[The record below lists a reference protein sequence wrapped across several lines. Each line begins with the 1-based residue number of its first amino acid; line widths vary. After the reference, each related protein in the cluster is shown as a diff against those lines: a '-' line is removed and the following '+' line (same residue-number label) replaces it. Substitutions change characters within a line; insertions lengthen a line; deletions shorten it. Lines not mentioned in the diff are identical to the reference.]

1 MKKQAIAFFA
11 VITIIAFAFMGCP
24 VSSKYPLGE
33 KGKEPINKDLIG
45 TWKNDSTGSE
55 ATKVIVS
62 KGKETNTYA
71 VEVTEKGGMFM
82 AETTSFTG
90 WLTVLDE
97 KTFFVLQEI
106 KEGTPTETYYVYH
119 VKVDKNKLTTN
130 DITLKVG
137 GTDAIQSI
145 ETYREEVRASMKKEG
160 FLAGEIVWK
169 KQ

>member
-1 MKKQAIAFFA
+1 MKKQSIAFFA
-11 VITIIAFAFMGCP
+11 VIALVAFAFMGCP

-62 KGKETNTYA
+62 KGKETNTYS
-71 VEVTEKGGMFM
+71 VEVTEKGTMFM
-82 AETTSFTG
+82 SETTSFKG
-90 WLTVLDE
+90 WLTVIDD
-97 KTFFVLQEI
+97 KTFLVLQEVVVDVAA
-106 KEGTPTETYYVYH
+106 ETYYVYH

-137 GTDAIQSI
+137 GTDAIVST